1 MNNKDYVNYIWHFK
15 VEDNLDWKFCSG
27 ILKQDGAA
35 NISAKK
41 LEEKF
46 KQYFIDTMGIA
57 PYSTCPRCGN
67 ELLPRESRYG
77 YFIGCSNY
85 PKCTFMAT
93 NKKPYVAETED
104 ENEQ

>member
-1 MNNKDYVNYIWHFK
+1 MTNKDYVNYIWHFK
-15 VEDNLDWKFCSG
+15 VEDNLDWEFCAG
-27 ILKQDGAA
+27 YMKMNEYADV
-35 NISAKK
+35 SAEELEYIFKK
-41 LEEKF
+41 YF
-46 KQYFIDTMGIA
+46 KDNMGIE
-57 PYSTCPRCGN
+57 PYSKCPKCGN

-104 ENEQ
+104 NNEQ